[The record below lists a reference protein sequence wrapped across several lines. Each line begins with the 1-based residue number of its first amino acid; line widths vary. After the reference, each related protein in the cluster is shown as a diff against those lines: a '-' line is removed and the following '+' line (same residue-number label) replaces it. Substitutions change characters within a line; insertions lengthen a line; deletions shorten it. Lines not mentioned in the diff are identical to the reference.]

1 MATTL
6 NDKRLDTM
14 MWNEGMNSSG
24 WIVMTMAMVAFWALV
39 VLGAVALF
47 RRESTNQPPN
57 VQPTERTPLGTLDER
72 FARGEIDVDDYHA
85 RQEILRANR

>member
-1 MATTL
+1 
-6 NDKRLDTM
+6 
-14 MWNEGMNSSG
+14 MWNEGMNSGG
-24 WIVMTMAMVAFWALV
+24 WIVMTMVMVAFWALV

-47 RRESTNQPPN
+47 RRESTNQTAG
-57 VQPTERTPLGTLDER
+57 VQLSERTPLRTLDER

>member
-1 MATTL
+1 
-6 NDKRLDTM
+6 M
-14 MWNEGMNSSG
+14 MWNEGMYSSG

-47 RRESTNQPPN
+47 RRESTNRPPN
-57 VQPTERTPLGTLDER
+57 VQPTERTPLRTLDER